1 MCIDENSEVVYLTAE
16 YRPNIISVI
25 FPEFR
30 GGGVGV
36 YPSVKST
43 ALVPRRELSVSLS
56 KNNYCTCRVQFA
68 QLQYLRLLLTEICT
82 V

>member
-36 YPSVKST
+36 SIRKIYGTSPFK
-43 ALVPRRELSVSLS
+43 ALKRRRGGGGELRVSLS
-56 KNNYCTCRVQFA
+56 KNNYCTCRV
-68 QLQYLRLLLTEICT
+68 
-82 V
+82 